1 MKTINNYIVERIR
14 VDNIKP
20 HDPILKK
27 AEEGTPVD
35 WSNATFA
42 TGGSINTKLDLRSIF
57 DTYIHAED
65 FSNFSSSTRILYQV
79 ILNTNPN
86 NFYIDQK
93 FQFDTTTLRLRLQY
107 DPKSGKC
114 ISYNYSIDG
123 HKGYMRYKSWHEKLF
138 NKLNPIIFSTD
149 PNSPDAYDELAKC
162 IIAFFIYINGDENKA
177 ERIFNI

>member
-20 HDPILKK
+20 QDSILKK

-42 TGGSINTKLDLRSIF
+42 TGGSMNTKLDIRSIF
-57 DTYIHAED
+57 DTYVHQDDIHG
-65 FSNFSSSTRILYQV
+65 FSPQLLYQV

-93 FQFDTTTLRLRLQY
+93 LRVDTTVLRLRLQY

-123 HKGYMRYKSWHEKLF
+123 HKGYMRYKPWHEKLF

-149 PNSPDAYDELAKC
+149 PNSPDTYDELAKC